1 MNYWHTIDTTS
12 PTHVQVNNG
21 TCTESVN
28 INTST
33 CASDLGIGPGA
44 LSRNDQQHRSPFIE
58 TRSTRR
64 NRNRDEQMTAF
75 LLQEDRNMCLPPSE
89 APNSNLHHTQLQLLQ
104 IQLQRQMQTQRNMS
118 EETNA
123 QYLIS
128 LTTNTNKSRRALG
141 RSYVRSRKRA
151 SRNTPSHNRNL
162 KRSSTQEYH
171 GHVQDFESR
180 PTKRTT
186 LDPDGN
192 ADHNAFLCNALKSDE
207 KTYEIDPS
215 FFLQLGLDDIVQQDC
230 EFDGHDYAHAS
241 SYYYPFED
249 SSFDP
254 ECSNEQEA
262 GGSTYAAAVPASS
275 LQPAS
280 VSPSNE
286 QPQHEY
292 AYHDEE
298 LFENHE
304 QITRIEP
311 TWFLGSSSL
320 KGFMQ
325 NVPASISSLVVEH
338 NSFDTTITEDDY
350 RNRPL
355 LPMHSEP
362 RPLSSNDKEV
372 LLRVLNAV

>member
-12 PTHVQVNNG
+12 PAHVQANTG

-33 CASDLGIGPGA
+33 CDSDLGIGPA
-44 LSRNDQQHRSPFIE
+44 LSRNYQHSPFIE

-64 NRNRDEQMTAF
+64 DRNRDEQMTAF
-75 LLQEDRNMCLPPSE
+75 LLQKDRNMCLPPSE

-104 IQLQRQMQTQRNMS
+104 MQMQRQRQMQRNMS

-123 QYLIS
+123 QHLIS
-128 LTTNTNKSRRALG
+128 LTTNTNKSRRALE

-162 KRSSTQEYH
+162 KRTSTQEYH

-192 ADHNAFLCNALKSDE
+192 ANHNAFLCNTLKSDE
-207 KTYEIDPS
+207 KIYEIDPS
-215 FFLQLGLDDIVQQDC
+215 FFLQLGLLDDLVQQDC

-241 SYYYPFED
+241 SYYYYPFDD

-262 GGSTYAAAVPASS
+262 EGSTYAAAVPAS

-298 LFENHE
+298 LFENDE
-304 QITRIEP
+304 QMTRIEP

-320 KGFMQ
+320 KGFTQ
-325 NVPASISSLVVEH
+325 NVSASISSPVVEH

-362 RPLSSNDKEV
+362 RPLSRDDKEV